1 MSDYPSSPLQR
12 SSRIARTGLKVG
24 TNYAMHH
31 FKRMVGGENH
41 ERTRKLHH
49 STARLLFDEF
59 SKLKGTALKLAQTLS
74 LDHGMLPAEFAE
86 VMAQA
91 QYSVPPIGRSLVR
104 QIIKTEL
111 GASPEE
117 LFAWFEPDAFAAASI
132 GQVHR
137 ARLAD
142 GTNVV
147 VKVQY
152 PDVRSSI
159 RSDLQM
165 AKMVFKR
172 LVRSGNT
179 DDYFAEIHD
188 KMMEET
194 DYIHEAAMIEAF
206 HERYNNDAFCLPRA
220 LREYSTGK
228 VLVMSALEGEHLAD
242 FLKRN
247 PTREERNLYGQR
259 LWDFFHAQI
268 NDWGT
273 LHADSHPGNYML
285 CKDGRLGVLDMGCVK
300 ECPDVFFVDY
310 VFLLPLQLRAD
321 DQELMAV
328 YERLG
333 LVHAQ
338 TRDSDNEMAFFEL
351 CKQFGELVVSPYR
364 KERFNFADT
373 QYATEYAR
381 LVKQATSRPEPR
393 GSHHFI
399 YVTRSHIGLYR
410 MLMQLG
416 AEIETR
422 GGRDH
427 VLAWCDKKMA
437 VAQVRSATPPV
448 AATA

>member
-1 MSDYPSSPLQR
+1 MSDYPSTPFKR

-31 FKRMVGGENH
+31 FKRMVGGENP

-49 STARLLFDEF
+49 SNARLLFDEF

-74 LDHGMLPAEFAE
+74 LDHGMLPGEFAE

-104 QIIKTEL
+104 QIIKKEL
-111 GASPEE
+111 GAWPEE
-117 LFAWFEPDAFAAASI
+117 LFDRFEPEAFAAASI

-165 AKMVFKR
+165 ARLVFNR
-172 LVRSGNT
+172 LVRSENT
-179 DDYFAEIHD
+179 DDYFAEVHD

-194 DYIHEAAMIEAF
+194 DYTHEAAMIEAF
-206 HERYNNDAFCLPRA
+206 HARYNGSAFCLPRV
-220 LREYSTGK
+220 LSTYSTDK
-228 VLVMSALEGEHLAD
+228 VLVMSALEGEHIAD

-247 PTREERNLYGQR
+247 PTQKERNLYGQR

-268 NDWGT
+268 NDWNT

-285 CKDGRLGVLDMGCVK
+285 CRDGRLGVLDMGCVK
-300 ECPDVFFVDY
+300 ECPDDFFVDY

-321 DQELMAV
+321 DQELWPV

-333 LVHAQ
+333 LVYSQAK
-338 TRDSDNEMAFFEL
+338 DSDDEREFFEL

-364 KERFNFADT
+364 KERFDFADA
-373 QYATEYAR
+373 QYAADYAR
-381 LVKQATSRPEPR
+381 LVKQAASRPEPR

-399 YVTRSHIGLYR
+399 YITRSHIGLYR

-416 AEIETR
+416 AEIETER
-422 GGRDH
+422 GRDH
-427 VLAWCDKKMA
+427 VMGWCDKKMA
-437 VAQVRSATPPV
+437 ATQLRSNTHAV